1 MTKKTLLLTGATG
14 FFGSRINKKLKKK
27 YKILSPSSKKLN
39 LLSRKSISKYL
50 EKNKIDIIV
59 NSAWKINST
68 IDSKKVRIN
77 NYKKNINMAK
87 NLTTISRDYSIKYFL
102 NISSINVYEPQ
113 NYKLFEKNLLK
124 SKKNQSRKP
133 EGKSKL
139 FLIKQFNKISYRKFK
154 YKNLLFSNIYGF
166 NRDTK
171 NPLLV
176 DKIFH
181 NLYLNKKYIIS
192 FPIKNKLIIDYIFIN
207 DAVIAVDF
215 FLQKLIKDKFKHPF
229 VNIGSGKGYKIEQI
243 FNLIDKK
250 KKIKKNY
257 FEYKNKKYLLTSIN
271 LAKKYGWKPKY
282 SLIQGIKITTQK
294 YRNINSKI

>member
-68 IDSKKVRIN
+68 IDTEKVRVN
-77 NYKKNINMAK
+77 NYKKNIIMAK
-87 NLTTISRDYSIKYFL
+87 NLTTISRGYSIKYFL

-124 SKKNQSRKP
+124 NKKNQSRNL

-139 FLIKQFNKISYRKFK
+139 FLIKQFNKISFRRFK

-166 NRDTK
+166 NKDTK

-181 NLYLNKKYIIS
+181 NLYLNKKYMITL
-192 FPIKNKLIIDYIFIN
+192 PIKNKLIIDYIFIN

-229 VNIGSGKGYKIEQI
+229 VNIGSGKGYKIEEI

-250 KKIKKNY
+250 KKYKKKL
-257 FEYKNKKYLLTSIN
+257 F
-271 LAKKYGWKPKY
+271 
-282 SLIQGIKITTQK
+282 
-294 YRNINSKI
+294 